1 MNSPRRRR
9 QWLMPLDDN
18 GNGCSRNMA
27 NNICNIGNIF
37 NNGNTKAQPKVVISV
52 VSRLSLPDELRI
64 K

>member
-1 MNSPRRRR
+1 
-9 QWLMPLDDN
+9 MPLDDN